1 MNRTFPKDKILAG
14 IAGYAEQIKKY
25 HSASHSE
32 PCLLRGLLYL
42 HEQVITPVQLGLKK
56 LAE

>member
-14 IAGYAEQIKKY
+14 IAGYAEQTKKY

-56 LAE
+56 TC